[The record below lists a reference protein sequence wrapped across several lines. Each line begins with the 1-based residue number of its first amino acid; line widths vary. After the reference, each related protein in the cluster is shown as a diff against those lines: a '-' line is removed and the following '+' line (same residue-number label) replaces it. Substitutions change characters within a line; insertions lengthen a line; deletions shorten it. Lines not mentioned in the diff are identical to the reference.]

1 MQVHG
6 IWVAVLVL
14 ACAAGSATAEGRAGV
29 LRAGVAKSDITTN
42 VEGVRINDPLYA
54 KALVLDD
61 GTTRLAI
68 VAMDVTA
75 IGGIGEIGD
84 GFLPALRARIESE
97 LGIPGPHVLVN
108 ASHNH
113 PPVRMLCDPPEQ
125 LERTFDA
132 VRRAAASLTE
142 VTVGAVEAT
151 FSPLSFRFFPL
162 ASFFAAAAA
171 VSRSRRNFSAKVSAA
186 GSSATS

>member
-68 VAMDVTA
+68 VAMMPIHAYPRAMPMTA
-75 IGGIGEIGD
+75 MTRTGIR
-84 GFLPALRARIESE
+84 LRMQPERHRYLVRIEDS
-97 LGIPGPHVLVN
+97 
-108 ASHNH
+108 
-113 PPVRMLCDPPEQ
+113 
-125 LERTFDA
+125 
-132 VRRAAASLTE
+132 
-142 VTVGAVEAT
+142 
-151 FSPLSFRFFPL
+151 
-162 ASFFAAAAA
+162 
-171 VSRSRRNFSAKVSAA
+171 
-186 GSSATS
+186 